1 MTGITGMISKNYSI
15 LKVAAKELKNAYDAD
30 LRDGPNWYN
39 EEEERRFHVQYPH
52 LMEIICGIIEFA
64 DDGEEDV

>member
-1 MTGITGMISKNYSI
+1 MSNKNYSI
-15 LKVAAKELKNAYDAD
+15 LKVAAKELKNAYNAD
-30 LRDGPNWYN
+30 LRDGPDWYS

-52 LMEIICGIIEFA
+52 LMQIIVGIMEFA

>member
-1 MTGITGMISKNYSI
+1 MSNKNYSI
-15 LKVAAKELKNAYDAD
+15 LKVAAKELKNAYNAD
-30 LRDGPNWYN
+30 LRDGPDWYS

-52 LMEIICGIIEFA
+52 LMQVIVGIMEFA